1 MKIIGS
7 IVISSII
14 CVGIVDIREHGIGVV
29 VSVVSRIIIIVMSLI
44 VIVIMIISIAIM
56 IVIVIVIVI
65 ASLEIQI
72 RAKHVTIINILMCF
86 CMNIILVFLSNQW
99 WCLTFFYNLFKI
111 YLVIVFIAFGI

>member
-56 IVIVIVIVI
+56 IVIVIVI